1 MGRRRGD
8 DGAGE
13 LRDAG
18 IVAKQKDDPRVPGA
32 ALESQIASTTLE
44 SSEIV
49 LFANDAL
56 PSPDEICFPTVSWA
70 LDHCLAGAPF
80 VQQRTKWYFAD
91 TDEWRTIDE
100 ELRSAA

>member
-1 MGRRRGD
+1 MT
-8 DGAGE
+8 
-13 LRDAG
+13 LT
-18 IVAKQKDDPRVPGA
+18 
-32 ALESQIASTTLE
+32 TTLE

-100 ELRSAA
+100 ELRSAG